1 VSNIDIIRWKRLINE
16 LSFLNEEIELVDS
29 IIYEYNKYFQE
40 HYEEFCRRNEI
51 DIDKLNQENHEK
63 ISELYS
69 SGESDEIGGN
79 KELEID
85 PEHDNENLPSTFS
98 NRPDKK
104 NQTEYEMTQEELE
117 MHESFVKLFRA
128 LALKLHPDKLS
139 SSLTTE
145 ERDDMINMFNK
156 AKDALD
162 ERKYFVLLDL
172 ASKFKVKSPKNYKQQ
187 IRWMKKELK
196 VMKQQVSKKKTTY
209 NYSFSECETD
219 EQKDNLVRKFIKHL
233 FNVNV

>member
-1 VSNIDIIRWKRLINE
+1 MSNIDIIRWKRLINE
-16 LSFLNEEIELVDS
+16 LTFLNEEIELVDS
-29 IIYEYNKYFQE
+29 IIYEYNKYFQKY
-40 HYEEFCRRNEI
+40 YEDFCRKNNI
-51 DIDKLNQENHEK
+51 DIDKLNKENHDK

-69 SGESDEIGGN
+69 SGEP
-79 KELEID
+79 EID
-85 PEHDNENLPSTFS
+85 GNSEIEISAEQENKNLPSTFS

-104 NQTEYEMTQEELE
+104 NQTEYEMSQEELE

-156 AKDALD
+156 AKEALD

-172 ASKFKVKSPKNYKQQ
+172 ASKFKIKSPKNYKQQ

-196 VMKQQVSKKKTTY
+196 VMKEQVSKKKTTY
-209 NYSFSECETD
+209 NYSFSECESE
-219 EQKDNLVRKFIKHL
+219 EQKDNLVRRFIKHL

>member
-1 VSNIDIIRWKRLINE
+1 MSNIDIIRWKRLINE
-16 LSFLNEEIELVDS
+16 LSFLNEEIQLVDS

-40 HYEEFCRRNEI
+40 HYEEFCKRNNI
-51 DIDKLNQENHEK
+51 DIEKLNKENHEK
-63 ISELYS
+63 ISKLYS
-69 SGESDEIGGN
+69 VEKPDENDKSNI
-79 KELEID
+79 LEID
-85 PEHDNENLPSTFS
+85 PEHDNENLPSTFA
-98 NRPDKK
+98 NRPDSHK
-104 NQTEYEMTQEELE
+104 QTEYEMSQEELE

-139 SSLTTE
+139 SSLTSE

-162 ERKYFVLLDL
+162 ERKYFVLLEL

-196 VMKQQVSKKKTTY
+196 TMKEQVSKKKTTY
-209 NYSFSECETD
+209 NFTFSECETD
-219 EQKDNLVRKFIKHL
+219 EEKDNLVRKFIKHL
-233 FNVNV
+233 FNVSV

>member
-1 VSNIDIIRWKRLINE
+1 VANIDIIRWKRLINE

-29 IIYEYNKYFQE
+29 IIYEYNKYFQN
-40 HYEEFCRRNEI
+40 HYEEFCRKNNI
-51 DIDKLNQENHEK
+51 DIEKLNKDNHEK

-69 SGESDEIGGN
+69 VDDDDIIDGH
-79 KELEID
+79 KELEIEPD
-85 PEHDNENLPSTFS
+85 QSKENLPSTFV
-98 NRPDKK
+98 NRPDTKK
-104 NQTEYEMTQEELE
+104 QTDYEMSQEELE

-156 AKDALD
+156 AKEALD

-187 IRWMKKELK
+187 VRWMKKELDI
-196 VMKQQVSKKKTTY
+196 MKQKVKQKKTTY
-209 NYSFSECETD
+209 NYAFSECETG

>member
-1 VSNIDIIRWKRLINE
+1 MSNIEIIRWKRLINE

-40 HYEEFCRRNEI
+40 HYEEFCKKNNV
-51 DIDKLNQENHEK
+51 DIKKLNKDNHDK

-69 SGESDEIGGN
+69 TNDTGDINGN

-85 PEHDNENLPSTFS
+85 PEYDNHNLPSTFV
-98 NRPDKK
+98 NKPNEKK
-104 NQTEYEMTQEELE
+104 QTDYEMSQEELE
-117 MHESFVKLFRA
+117 MHESFVRLFRG

-156 AKDALD
+156 AKEALD
-162 ERKYFVLLDL
+162 QRKYFVLLEL
-172 ASKFKVKSPKNYKQQ
+172 ASKFKVKSPKN
-187 IRWMKKELK
+187 
-196 VMKQQVSKKKTTY
+196 
-209 NYSFSECETD
+209 
-219 EQKDNLVRKFIKHL
+219 
-233 FNVNV
+233 